1 MKRKIFTLSLFALL
15 CGTAFVGCQKEGALE
30 GSKYK
35 TIISVRSAD
44 AKSHYQ
50 SGSVIWDEGDQI
62 NVARGNELAE
72 GPFTFISTDENGVST
87 FGSNEEF
94 TVSEGSYYAIYPAQA
109 DLEIDNGVISC
120 VAIPTQ
126 QTLTENSFGS
136 GNNTTVGWGTDCD
149 NMMFYNVG
157 GLAKIAMRGTAMV
170 KSVKITLPGG
180 TLSGRGTI
188 DIMDSHTITAWD
200 DNAVDYVVASAPDQ
214 STGISIDGGKIFYIA
229 LPPCKLADYTITVT
243 DIDGN
248 EAEFEPEEEATITR
262 SNVTYLGIYGM
273 DETPVPEPKFSV
285 SATKQVLF
293 SPGNLQYQAS
303 TDTWRFA
310 SPQYS
315 YAGNDNLSATSTYT
329 GWVDLFCWATSGYNN
344 VYPWLTSD
352 INWNSSIENTN
363 YDWGVNNAIGSDPA
377 GTWRTLTKDEW
388 NYLLNSRPN
397 ATALRG
403 WATVG
408 GIGGYILLPDNWPS
422 TPLSDAYTVQT
433 WPSMEAS
440 GAVFLPAVGY
450 RFSTN
455 ITYCT
460 TKGYYWAATTEQTQF
475 GIQPSIFIF
484 SNTSAAMEV
493 GGKTTGCSVRLVKDV
508 TTSK

>member
-1 MKRKIFTLSLFALL
+1 MKRKIFTLSLFAIL
-15 CGTAFVGCQKEGALE
+15 CSTAFVSCQKEDALE

-94 TVSEGSYYAIYPAQA
+94 TVSEGSYYAIYPAQ
-109 DLEIDNGVISC
+109 DNLTIDNGIINC
-120 VAIPTQ
+120 VAIPTR

-136 GNNTTVGWGTDCD
+136 GNNTTVGWGSDCD
-149 NMMFYNVG
+149 NMMFFNVG

-170 KSVKITLPGG
+170 KSVKITLHGS

-188 DIMDSHTITAWD
+188 DIMGSHTITAWD
-200 DNAVDYVVASAPDQ
+200 NTAVDSVVAYASDPG
-214 STGISIDGGKIFYIA
+214 TGISIDGGKIFYIA
-229 LPPCKLADYTITVT
+229 LPPCKLDDYTITVT

-248 EAEFEPEEEATITR
+248 VANFEPEEEATITR

-273 DETPVPEPKFSV
+273 DETPAPQAKFSV
-285 SATKQVLF
+285 SATKQVFF

-303 TDTWRFA
+303 TNTWRFA
-310 SPQYS
+310 EHQSDYIGS
-315 YAGNDNLSATSTYT
+315 NNDMASANYT
-329 GWVDLFCWATSGYNN
+329 GWIDLFCWATSGFNN

-352 INWNSSIENTN
+352 ISYSGSLDGTN

-377 GTWRTLTKDEW
+377 GTWRTLTYTEW
-388 NYLLNSRPN
+388 NYLLNSRDN
-397 ATALRG
+397 ASALRG
-403 WATVG
+403 WATVCG
-408 GIGGYILLPDNWPS
+408 VPGYILLPDDWQLSSLS
-422 TPLSDAYTVQT
+422 TEYTTTT
-433 WPSMEAS
+433 WEPMEAS
-440 GAVFLPAVGY
+440 GAVFLPATGVRVSGNVTDI
-450 RFSTN
+450 R
-455 ITYCT
+455 
-460 TKGYYWAATTEQTQF
+460 TKGYYWTATSGGSYVYMATFASSGHNLE
-475 GIQPSIFIF
+475 
-484 SNTSAAMEV
+484 AV
-493 GGKTTGCSVRLVKDV
+493 GKIAGCSVRLVKDMPA
-508 TTSK
+508 SK